1 MSVIVMKCRARR
13 GVTIQGIEEPG
24 AGAGEW
30 TLRLDTNSR
39 GTAATVTAFRRQ
51 QRDKVEEKEGEQEK
65 QQQYS
70 G

>member
-39 GTAATVTAFRRQ
+39 GTAATLTAFRRQ
-51 QRDKVEEKEGEQEK
+51 QEREEEEGQK

>member
-51 QRDKVEEKEGEQEK
+51 KDKVEVKEGQQEK

>member
-39 GTAATVTAFRRQ
+39 GTAATLTAFRRQ
-51 QRDKVEEKEGEQEK
+51 QEKEEEGQK
-65 QQQYS
+65 KQQYS

>member
-39 GTAATVTAFRRQ
+39 GTAATLTAFRRQ
-51 QRDKVEEKEGEQEK
+51 QEKEEEGQK
-65 QQQYS
+65 KKQYS

>member
-1 MSVIVMKCRARR
+1 MKCRARR

-51 QRDKVEEKEGEQEK
+51 RDMVEEKEGEQEK

>member
-1 MSVIVMKCRARR
+1 MKCRARR

-39 GTAATVTAFRRQ
+39 GTAATLTAFRRQ
-51 QRDKVEEKEGEQEK
+51 HTDKVEEEEEGQK
-65 QQQYS
+65 KQQYS

>member
-1 MSVIVMKCRARR
+1 MKCRARR

-39 GTAATVTAFRRQ
+39 GTAATLTAFRRQ
-51 QRDKVEEKEGEQEK
+51 HTDKVENSEEEQK
-65 QQQYS
+65 KQQYS

>member
-13 GVTIQGIEEPG
+13 GVTIQGIEEP
-24 AGAGEW
+24 GAGEW

-51 QRDKVEEKEGEQEK
+51 QRDKVEAKEGEQEK